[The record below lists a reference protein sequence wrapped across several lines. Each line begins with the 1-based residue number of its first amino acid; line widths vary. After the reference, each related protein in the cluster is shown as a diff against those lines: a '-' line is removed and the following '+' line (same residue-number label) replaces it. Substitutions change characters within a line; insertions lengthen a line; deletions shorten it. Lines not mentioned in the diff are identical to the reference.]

1 MCGRGPALWLTTP
14 LPVWGRV
21 HVGSTARPGSPER
34 AVPAGGAPPRLSPLR
49 LRFRDRPRRCPQVL
63 WPYLLE
69 FVTPVRFTGALT
81 PLCRSLMHLAQKRQ
95 EAAPGALLIQYD
107 GNGERSPRRSPDPA
121 ATPAPAPRP
130 RPGTPPPPWTPPQT
144 QALPSGPALSTPLQ
158 ALSPTPALLPIPV
171 GP

>member
-49 LRFRDRPRRCPQVL
+49 LRFRDRPRHCPQVL

-107 GNGERSPRRSPDPA
+107 GNVTLPSPYA
-121 ATPAPAPRP
+121 IATRLLVSSVAPRS
-130 RPGTPPPPWTPPQT
+130 
-144 QALPSGPALSTPLQ
+144 ALASDSRRRGAGSPHRGLGAPILALSRRKGRRL
-158 ALSPTPALLPIPV
+158 ASR
-171 GP
+171 GGRR